1 MEEQIY
7 IGYLMH
13 DKNASV
19 KEISKK
25 TGVSAATIYK
35 LKQTKIARPKH
46 CTRTSL
52 KHPGGHPKK
61 LTMWHERHL
70 LRCISVLREEEGN
83 FSAKRLIQ
91 RAGLSNKNV
100 SNQTIW
106 QCLNQNGYHYLKAR
120 KKGLI
125 SKTNQRKRR
134 TFPKEVQTHYS
145 AFYLNGVSL
154 YYKRNADDQARA
166 PKGHIWRKKSKGLK
180 QGCTAKGSKEGSGGK
195 VLKLKVAII
204 YGKEVLMCHSYEH
217 FHRPTFASFVRN
229 KFPQMFHKEGKKWW
243 RLFVQ
248 DNDPVQN
255 CASVHQ
261 ALNTLKGKQLR
272 IPPRSPHINTIENL
286 SHSIRGELRQQ
297 ALQQNITHETFGEFS
312 ERVTTT

>member
-1 MEEQIY
+1 MEERIY

-13 DKNASV
+13 DKNVSV

-166 PKGHIWRKKSKGLK
+166 PKGHI
-180 QGCTAKGSKEGSGGK
+180 
-195 VLKLKVAII
+195 
-204 YGKEVLMCHSYEH
+204 
-217 FHRPTFASFVRN
+217 
-229 KFPQMFHKEGKKWW
+229 
-243 RLFVQ
+243 
-248 DNDPVQN
+248 
-255 CASVHQ
+255 
-261 ALNTLKGKQLR
+261 
-272 IPPRSPHINTIENL
+272 
-286 SHSIRGELRQQ
+286 
-297 ALQQNITHETFGEFS
+297 S
-312 ERVTTT
+312 ERSQKDWNRGVPRKVRKRGVGEKYLS